1 MKHNKNMKTKNI
13 LKKLIFII
21 PFVILIIMSLLLMY
35 HAKFIMNTYK
45 NHFTKQIIWFII
57 GFFIIGIS
65 SLVSFKKIFSSS
77 FILYLMNIFLLV
89 IVLFIGKDVNGAKAW
104 IDLKYF
110 NLQPSELMKL
120 TYSLFL
126 ARFVAQ
132 KKIKTWL
139 DEFLFLI
146 QIGFIFL
153 VPSILIFLEPDTGAI
168 LFLGIITLVI
178 LWNSSL
184 RKRWFIFLGTIIII
198 LIALFFYCYFYQK
211 DFLISII
218 GTSFFY
224 RMDRLLDF
232 RSGMQIE
239 HAMIAIGSAPLIR
252 FSLFETGIY
261 IPESPTDF
269 IFALSSNVFGIIG
282 NITIII
288 CYFILDMYLLQ
299 ITKKIKAKEEQ
310 LFTKA
315 FIAIFITSQIINI
328 SMNLGIFPIIG
339 IPLPFLSYGGSSTI
353 VLFIF
358 LSIIY
363 NTTKKKKT
371 SNKK

>member
-1 MKHNKNMKTKNI
+1 MKTKNI

-65 SLVSFKKIFSSS
+65 SLVSFKKIFSTS